1 VRASSNIKE
10 CCGSVL
16 SLSRYLILY
25 MHRNNHVEFVCVLLI
40 FKIEKVAC
48 VV

>member
-1 VRASSNIKE
+1 
-10 CCGSVL
+10 
-16 SLSRYLILY
+16 
-25 MHRNNHVEFVCVLLI
+25 VLLI